1 MDRTPMHRVAAASA
15 IGTILEW
22 YDFALY
28 NAMAGLV
35 FNKIFFPSF
44 DPLVGTLLAFLT
56 YGVGMVARPVGGV
69 ICGRLGDII
78 GRRPMLIATVSVMGG
93 STALIGLLPG
103 YDKIGV
109 VAPILLV
116 VLRFVQGIMLG
127 GEWAGAVLLSVE
139 HGSANRRG
147 LNASWAQCGT
157 PGGTLL
163 ATAAL
168 AITTLL
174 TSNAAFLAWAWR
186 IPFLISLVL
195 VVYGVWL
202 RQRVDE
208 TPQFRELKAKDET
221 ARAPVGEVLRNHWG
235 RVLLG
240 CSIKFGPD
248 AVGALMFTFTLTYLT
263 QIVLVN
269 RSLALTAVSI
279 GSAANLLTIPLFGL
293 LSDHWGR
300 RSIYLAGV
308 GLAIIWTF
316 VLFRLLDTAIPSVV
330 IFAVAIGLVIHA
342 SLWGTQASFITELFP
357 TRLRYTG
364 SSLSYTFAGIL
375 AAATSAALVALQSQ
389 FHASWAPAAYVIF
402 LLLVTGVVVL
412 ASTTRPIDEVQE
424 KG

>member
-1 MDRTPMHRVAAASA
+1 MDQTPMHRVAAASA

-56 YGVGMVARPVGGV
+56 YGVGMVARPVGGI
-69 ICGRLGDII
+69 ICGRLGDTI

-109 VAPILLV
+109 LAPILLV

-139 HGSANRRG
+139 HGSASRRG
-147 LNASWAQCGT
+147 LNASWTQCGT

-168 AITTLL
+168 ATTTAL
-174 TSNAAFLAWAWR
+174 TSNADFIAWAWR
-186 IPFLISLVL
+186 IPFLISLVIIA
-195 VVYGVWL
+195 YAVWL
-202 RQRVDE
+202 RRRVDE
-208 TPQFRELKAKDET
+208 TPQFREIKAKDQT
-221 ARAPVGEVLRNHWG
+221 ARAPVREVLRNHWG
-235 RVLLG
+235 RVLMG
-240 CSIKFGPD
+240 CGIKFGPD

-263 QIVLVN
+263 QIVRVD

-279 GSAANLLTIPLFGL
+279 GSAANLLTIPLFGA
-293 LSDHWGR
+293 LSDRWGR
-300 RSIYLAGV
+300 RSIYLVGV
-308 GLAIIWTF
+308 GLAIVWTSL
-316 VLFRLLDTAIPSVV
+316 LFKLLDTAIPSVV
-330 IFAVAIGLVIHA
+330 ILAVVIGLVIHA
-342 SLWGTQASFITELFP
+342 SLWGTQASFITEQFP

-364 SSLSYTFAGIL
+364 SSLSYTLAGVV
-375 AAATSAALVALQSQ
+375 AAATPAALVALQSQ
-389 FHASWAPAAYVIF
+389 FQASWAPAAYVIF

-412 ASTTRPIDEVQE
+412 GSTSRPIDEFE
-424 KG
+424 KEG